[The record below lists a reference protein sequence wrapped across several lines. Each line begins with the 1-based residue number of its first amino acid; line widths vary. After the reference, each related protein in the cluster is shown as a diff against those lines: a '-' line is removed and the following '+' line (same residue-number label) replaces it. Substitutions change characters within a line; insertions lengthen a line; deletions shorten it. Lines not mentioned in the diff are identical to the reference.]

1 MDLKS
6 KILRLSLLLNLGLVL
21 IMLNSGLL
29 NMIKSSNKKRITKV
43 EHSLF
48 LYDRRF
54 YNFPKKTN
62 IVMLGD
68 SITQNIVWNDLL
80 DRSDIANRGV
90 GGNSTLDI
98 LNRLDQV
105 YILNPQI
112 CFVMGGINDLTE
124 HGSVEETFTN
134 LEKIIEDL
142 KQHHIIPIIQS
153 TLFSRDTDDTNF
165 KVFRLDQLL
174 KEYCMKNSFEY
185 LDLNSILSKDNTLI
199 ALYAK
204 DQVHLND
211 KGYQLWGKY
220 LLPVIKKY
228 GF

>member
-1 MDLKS
+1 MDSKS
-6 KILRLSLLLNLGLVL
+6 KILKLSLLLNLVL
-21 IMLNSGLL
+21 ILVMLNSGLL

-48 LYDRRF
+48 PYDRRF

-80 DRSDIANRGV
+80 GRSDVANRGV
-90 GGNSTLDI
+90 GGNTTKDI
-98 LNRLDQV
+98 LNRLDQI
-105 YILNPQI
+105 YIPKPQL
-112 CFVMGGINDLTE
+112 CFIMAGINDLTRRK
-124 HGSVEETFTN
+124 SVDETFRN
-134 LEKIIEDL
+134 IEKIIECL

-153 TLFSRDTDDTNF
+153 TLFTQNFDDANI

-174 KEYCMKNSFEY
+174 KTYSIENSIEY
-185 LDLNSILSKDNTLI
+185 LDINAILSNDHKLI
-199 ALYAK
+199 AQYSK
-204 DQVHLND
+204 DGVHLND
-211 KGYQLWGKY
+211 RGYQWWGKY